1 MRCPVCGAEDSLSSL
16 GDFDAGWDREL
27 RLRFKRP
34 DLLDARPVF
43 YPTRGRACR
52 SCGAVLPFLDEKQL
66 EKFREAFDELI
77 PVAPD
82 PTPGTPPSP
91 GSPS

>member
-1 MRCPVCGAEDSLSSL
+1 MHCPVCGAEDSLSSL
-16 GDFDAGWDREL
+16 GDLDVKWEGI

-34 DLLDARPVF
+34 DLLDARPAF
-43 YPTRGRACR
+43 LAGRGRACR
-52 SCGAVLPFLDEKQL
+52 SCGVLLPFLDEKQL
-66 EKFREAFDELI
+66 EKLREAFDELI

-82 PTPGTPPSP
+82 PMPGIPPSP